1 MDVKKLRPHPEN
13 HRIYS
18 TQDLS
23 ELEHSLM
30 TYGQLEPLAVT
41 KDNKIIS
48 GHRRFAAMCNLGFE
62 DVEVRIVTPDNELV
76 SLVEHNRHRTKT
88 ASDILNEARVLGE
101 QLKGLVGRGRVA
113 AKKRGGK
120 RTTTVHEIAA
130 KMGIGPSSLK
140 QLMSISKYEHA
151 LIEKIDNK
159 EISIGAAY
167 QQVRDKYILPKR
179 KTNTSVS
186 KTVPDAF
193 DQRFKTFLA
202 GENVQLDEI
211 NDVLRET
218 YPYCLEMTGIDADK
232 RADLIDCLE
241 HFRSMDSRQYM
252 LQKKF
257 DDLQHGS
264 VTKRQL
270 QRAKKYLPTHED
282 IQTWWI
288 KGDTPSVKKDSSYH
302 FMDDV
307 RVIEIGTEDGKKNEL
322 WCLFKNHMSSF
333 EYSEGPGRAM
343 RGVIGFDSPKGFKLL
358 GICSLHS
365 NSHTLGARDSH
376 IGWTDSQRAANREHL
391 VYMNVCVPTQPFGF
405 NRLGGKFISLAAL
418 DLIPS
423 WERKYKTKIVGV
435 ITTSLHGPQSQYNGM
450 RNFWRNIGTTSASM
464 SIMPD
469 RDRYGFWRDWFKTN
483 YPTAFDDVQEQSTP
497 KQGVLNA
504 IYKVLNINRK
514 DFEHGQKQGVYIC
527 PLYHNY
533 KDFLCNKIKI
543 KELDSKRI
551 DWREWWHKAARKRFE
566 KISKEK
572 RVQNDQLWIESINEL
587 DIENWLGAS
596 EL

>member
-13 HRIYS
+13 NRIYS

-48 GHRRFAAMCNLGFE
+48 GHRRFSAMCNLGFE

-101 QLKGLVGRGRVA
+101 QLKGIVGRGRVA

-120 RTTTVHEIAA
+120 RTTVVHEIAS

-140 QLMSISKYEHA
+140 QLMSISNYEHE
-151 LIEKIDNK
+151 LIEKVDTG
-159 EISIGAAY
+159 ELSIGAAY
-167 QQVRDKYILPKR
+167 QQVREKYILPKR
-179 KTNTSVS
+179 KTSKSVS

-202 GENVQLDEI
+202 GENVQLDQI
-211 NDVLRET
+211 NNVLRQT

-232 RADLIDCLE
+232 RADLIDYLE
-241 HFRSMDSRQYM
+241 QLRSMDSRQYM
-252 LQKKF
+252 LRQKF
-257 DDLQHGS
+257 DELEHGS
-264 VTKRQL
+264 FTKTQL
-270 QRAKKYLPTHED
+270 KRAKKLLPTHED
-282 IQTWWI
+282 IEKWWM
-288 KGDTPSVKKDSSYH
+288 KGVTANVKKDSSYH

-307 RVIEIGTEDGKKNEL
+307 RVIEVGKEEGFDNEL
-322 WCLFKNHMSSF
+322 WRMFRVHATSF
-333 EYSEGPGRAM
+333 EHSDGPGRMM
-343 RGVIGFDSPKGFKLL
+343 RGIVGFDTPKGFKLL

-365 NSHTLGARDSH
+365 DSHTLGVRDSH

-391 VYMNVCVPTQPFGF
+391 VNMNVCVPTQPFGF
-405 NRLGGKFISLAAL
+405 NRLGGKFISLATL
-418 DLIPS
+418 DLIPK

-435 ITTSLHGPQSQYNGM
+435 ITTSLHGPQSMYNGM
-450 RNFWRNIGTTSASM
+450 HNFWRSVGTTSGAM

-483 YPTAFDDVQEQSTP
+483 YPTAFDDTQEQSSP
-497 KQGVLNA
+497 KQGLLNA

-514 DFEHGQKQGVYIC
+514 DFEHGQKRGVYIC

-533 KDFLCNKIKI
+533 KDFLCNEIKI
-543 KELDSKRI
+543 KELEPKRI
-551 DWREWWHKAARKRFE
+551 DWHEWWHKSARKRFE

-587 DIENWLGAS
+587 DIENWLNAS
-596 EL
+596 GL